1 MWKAMLYKEWIKTR
15 WYLLAAFAV
24 LGGFAGYALVKL
36 HRAAALMGAGHIWEV
51 MVTRNAVFIDQMEYL
66 PLLVGLLLAAV
77 QFVPEMQRKCLKLT
91 LHLPVPALATLTAMV
106 GCGTAALLLLFGLCI
121 LLLAAGAARAA
132 ARAGVEHPL
141 DGAAVVPGRCGGLPV
156 RRLDDPRTD
165 VETASGEHPDERPAA
180 AYLFPRAR
188 AAGLW
193 RLSARAGTADPRL
206 SRVELALGRA
216 LHGRTSGL
224 NL

>member
-1 MWKAMLYKEWIKTR
+1 MLYKEWIKTR

-106 GCGTAALLLLFGLCI
+106 GCGP
-121 LLLAAGAARAA
+121 GARK
-132 ARAGVEHPL
+132 
-141 DGAAVVPGRCGGLPV
+141 
-156 RRLDDPRTD
+156 
-165 VETASGEHPDERPAA
+165 
-180 AYLFPRAR
+180 
-188 AAGLW
+188 
-193 RLSARAGTADPRL
+193 
-206 SRVELALGRA
+206 
-216 LHGRTSGL
+216 
-224 NL
+224 